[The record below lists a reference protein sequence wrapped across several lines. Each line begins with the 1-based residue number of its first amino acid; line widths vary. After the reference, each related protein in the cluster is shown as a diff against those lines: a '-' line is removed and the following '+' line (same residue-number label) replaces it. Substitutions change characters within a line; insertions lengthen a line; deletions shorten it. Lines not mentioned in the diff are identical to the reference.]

1 MDEPGVLLARPPAH
15 ADPGVAERMT
25 LVGAKRGTVA
35 AEELLKSIWSRVLVP
50 DRSAF
55 ETITALNERFGVH
68 AEGQTH
74 MEEGAPTPSSV
85 LAPGLRVC
93 FTGTVVLGDGA
104 IIFREEMEK
113 LALDHGL
120 LLSANMT
127 KTKTDVLVVAESGT
141 QSGKAK
147 KAAQFGKPV
156 ILAKQFL
163 EWCDAN

>member
-1 MDEPGVLLARPPAH
+1 
-15 ADPGVAERMT
+15 MT
-25 LVGAKRGTVA
+25 LVGVQHGTVT
-35 AEELLKSIWSRVLVP
+35 AEELLKSIWSRVLAP
-50 DRSAF
+50 DRSSF
-55 ETITALNERFGVH
+55 ETSTALNERFGVH
-68 AEGQTH
+68 AEGQTAR
-74 MEEGAPTPSSV
+74 EDGAPTPSSV

-120 LLSANMT
+120 LLSAHMT

-147 KAAQFGKPV
+147 KAAQFGKPI
-156 ILAKQFL
+156 ILAEEFL
-163 EWCDAN
+163 NWCDNN